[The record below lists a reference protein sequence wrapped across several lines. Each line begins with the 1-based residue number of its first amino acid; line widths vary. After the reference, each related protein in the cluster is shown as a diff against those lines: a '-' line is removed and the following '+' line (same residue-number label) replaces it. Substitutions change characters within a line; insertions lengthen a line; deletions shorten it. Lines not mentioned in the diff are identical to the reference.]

1 MISLGDI
8 GGVARGYLKAD
19 DFRRQEAPK
28 QAVGAWLSALR
39 SGDEMAEQTAFDA
52 MLPQLPP
59 EKAAAMYQ
67 MRDDLK
73 KRGGM
78 TAAQAGQIGATARG
92 QGYGMTLGDQGPE
105 FEPLGEGDLSLEEQA
120 SLGARRAQ
128 GEASTAQAG
137 YYTARTNNPAAF
149 RNPTTTPRPRI
160 ITRPDGSHV
169 YEDGTPVP
177 GGGATKPPYDEKD
190 LKTETEKI
198 VADIQDQYGE
208 WVKDNDTSKL
218 TFTRK
223 YKPLLAQAHP
233 ELDRALREAK
243 TQDEKDEVLLTYGFK
258 AARRK
263 LAIMAKLGL
272 LAPKEDE
279 DAEKSKGTEIS
290 LPGASEIAHPG
301 EAPAVSL
308 SEGVPAAGTAHFGPG
323 GDRPSLGGQAP
334 APEIPEQWARNKIAN
349 GMPPAMVLKALQEAG
364 YDQPTIDAVRKALS
378 Q

>member
-1 MISLGDI
+1 M
-8 GGVARGYLKAD
+8 VKPVYT
-19 DFRRQEAPK
+19 QE
-28 QAVGAWLSALR
+28 
-39 SGDEMAEQTAFDA
+39 
-52 MLPQLPP
+52 
-59 EKAAAMYQ
+59 
-67 MRDDLK
+67 DLNK
-73 KRGGM
+73 
-78 TAAQAGQIGATARG
+78 
-92 QGYGMTLGDQGPE
+92 
-105 FEPLGEGDLSLEEQA
+105 
-120 SLGARRAQ
+120 
-128 GEASTAQAG
+128 
-137 YYTARTNNPAAF
+137 
-149 RNPTTTPRPRI
+149 
-160 ITRPDGSHV
+160 
-169 YEDGTPVP
+169 
-177 GGGATKPPYDEKD
+177 
-190 LKTETEKI
+190 ETENI
-198 VADIQDQYGE
+198 IADIQDQYGE
-208 WVKDNDTSKL
+208 WVNDNDTSKL

-279 DAEKSKGTEIS
+279 DVEKKGTEVS
-290 LPGASEIAHPG
+290 LPRASQIAHPG